1 MLRLR
6 KKRQETLAR
15 LKKFSKESHEEYSL
29 EKERRQS
36 GISQKGVLFTKSR
49 VTTDSGNF
57 QETKNNNSKLL
68 NTSRTI
74 NLDFWE
80 DVTYFEEKNNE
91 ENTKIVDMKA
101 NEEETN
107 NPLPITQTT
116 YRNSSYSLKNLPFFR
131 RTFLPN
137 NFVFAIALVFPKQTR
152 FYLVQHKQMKYLKTK
167 DTRFCRIRKRAKK
180 ASLCIITRYSDDTNK
195 TKFNNHVITY
205 S

>member
-6 KKRQETLAR
+6 RKRQETLAR

-29 EKERRQS
+29 EERGVS
-36 GISQKGVLFTKSR
+36 GITQKGVLFTKSR

-57 QETKNNNSKLL
+57 QETENNNSKLL

-74 NLDFWE
+74 NLDFRE

-91 ENTKIVDMKA
+91 DNTKIVDMEA
-101 NEEETN
+101 NEEDTN
-107 NPLPITQTT
+107 NPLPVTQTT
-116 YRNSSYSLKNLPFFR
+116 YRTSSYSLKNLPFFR

-152 FYLVQHKQMKYLKTK
+152 FYLVQYKQMEYLLTK
-167 DTRFCRIRKRAKK
+167 DTRFCQIRKRVKK
-180 ASLCIITRYSDDTNK
+180 ASL
-195 TKFNNHVITY
+195 
-205 S
+205 